1 MPPKCH
7 YQIISI
13 KFILDCHI
21 FPRKWAC
28 LLKIQTF
35 QRPDPNSVC
44 LKFTVYGQIDHM
56 LYKWLDWSIA
66 LFTSDLM
73 PSAFIFFFFF
83 FFFCE
88 SWEGEKT
95 TPDYKAI
102 TSQLD
107 HLMVPSPI
115 KERTLMFDF
124 NFFKIVGSI
133 MRFRSGAIYFHMGR
147 WAQRSKFQLAWE
159 KSSWISCKISLE
171 WTTDEGERER
181 ARAQKVAA

>member
-1 MPPKCH
+1 MPLSN
-7 YQIISI
+7 YIDQIHSGLSHISNELGLPSQNPNI
-13 KFILDCHI
+13 SKTRSKFSLFEI
-21 FPRKWAC
+21 
-28 LLKIQTF
+28 
-35 QRPDPNSVC
+35 
-44 LKFTVYGQIDHM
+44 YGVRSDWSYALQVIR
-56 LYKWLDWSIA
+56 LINCIIYKWFD
-66 LFTSDLM
+66 
-73 PSAFIFFFFF
+73 AFGFYILLLLLLWKQR
-83 FFFCE
+83 E
-88 SWEGEKT
+88 REKT